1 MFCKDCEMWVE
12 EDEVTLDPSHEEALR
27 CNSGFCV
34 LQDLYTDKKPD
45 DECDDEESLSVW
57 TGNKSGQPA

>member
-34 LQDLYTDKKPD
+34 LQDLYTGKDPEDK
-45 DECDDEESLSVW
+45 CDIDNESLLV
-57 TGNKSGQPA
+57 